1 MRALLTNPRVLGN
14 QGRLWSFA
22 VFCPK
27 FGKRGVKSLSMPGL
41 PAERTFRPSYF
52 PTWQVAGPH
61 HQASLH
67 IFAKV
72 SLRSRHLEVVSTKE
86 NGCARR
92 RHACFPG
99 VRPFSLSPTTS
110 KHLLRRPAKV
120 VADSF
125 HNLVYRAA
133 TKTCYEDK
141 LLFRNV
147 YFVATGE
154 KCRKLALKSC
164 IIKSIILP
172 TQHNFEHKTSVSWA
186 TRSIICQIL
195 LKTEYWQFPS

>member
-1 MRALLTNPRVLGN
+1 M
-14 QGRLWSFA
+14 
-22 VFCPK
+22 
-27 FGKRGVKSLSMPGL
+27 
-41 PAERTFRPSYF
+41 
-52 PTWQVAGPH
+52 
-61 HQASLH
+61 
-67 IFAKV
+67 
-72 SLRSRHLEVVSTKE
+72 STKE

-147 YFVATGE
+147 YFVATG
-154 KCRKLALKSC
+154 KKGRKLALKSC
-164 IIKSIILP
+164 IMKSIILP
-172 TQHNFEHKTSVSWA
+172 TLHNFEHNSVSWA
-186 TRSIICQIL
+186 TWSIICQIL
-195 LKTEYWQFPS
+195 LKTEVLTVSKLTKMLVNSRQFSIKSTFQIANTGLVISVYSNS

>member
-1 MRALLTNPRVLGN
+1 M
-14 QGRLWSFA
+14 
-22 VFCPK
+22 
-27 FGKRGVKSLSMPGL
+27 
-41 PAERTFRPSYF
+41 
-52 PTWQVAGPH
+52 
-61 HQASLH
+61 
-67 IFAKV
+67 
-72 SLRSRHLEVVSTKE
+72 STKE

-92 RHACFPG
+92 RHVCLPSA
-99 VRPFSLSPTTS
+99 RPFSLSPTTS
-110 KHLLRRPAKV
+110 KRLLRRPAKV

-195 LKTEYWQFPS
+195 LKTEVLTVSKLTKMLVNSRRFSIKSTFKSQTLGWLLQFISILKVFVKVQKQYWAGSIHTAVEKISTPEYWWN

>member
-1 MRALLTNPRVLGN
+1 M
-14 QGRLWSFA
+14 
-22 VFCPK
+22 
-27 FGKRGVKSLSMPGL
+27 
-41 PAERTFRPSYF
+41 
-52 PTWQVAGPH
+52 
-61 HQASLH
+61 
-67 IFAKV
+67 
-72 SLRSRHLEVVSTKE
+72 STKE

-195 LKTEYWQFPS
+195 LKTEVLTVSKLTKMLVNFRLNQLSNRKHWAGYFSLFQFLRFSWRFKNSTGLGQFTRPWRK

>member
-1 MRALLTNPRVLGN
+1 MSAFRGTRVRYWPIPEFLEIRVDYDPLQSSALNLGN
-14 QGRLWSFA
+14 VVWNLSVWRDCLRNALFA
-22 VFCPK
+22 PLISP
-27 FGKRGVKSLSMPGL
+27 RD
-41 PAERTFRPSYF
+41 R
-52 PTWQVAGPH
+52 WQWPH

-186 TRSIICQIL
+186 T
-195 LKTEYWQFPS
+195 